1 MDRDVLAGRL
11 EQGLSLAAIGEE
23 LGRDASTV
31 GKAAKRHGLKVPGQ
45 RKYAAKP
52 IDPVQLAARV
62 EAGDSQR
69 ALAEAFGVSVVTIQ
83 RHLGRLGLRTKARTR
98 RAERLACD
106 APREREATCAV
117 HGQTTFC
124 LDGRGSWRCLRCRS
138 NAVARRRR
146 KVKDLL
152 VAEAGGACALCG
164 YRRCAR
170 ALHFHHLD
178 PRTKR
183 FGLAQGGWSR
193 SIRAL
198 RAEAQKCVLLCS
210 NCHSE
215 VEAGIVTVPPD
226 ASRSRGWGER
236 SGVAQSAEQHPVKVT
251 VVGSSPTPRAS
262 R

>member
-1 MDRDVLAGRL
+1 MDRDVLAGLL

-23 LGRDASTV
+23 LGKDATTV
-31 GKAAKRHGLKVPGQ
+31 GKAAKRYGLTAPGR
-45 RKYAAKP
+45 RKYAPKA
-52 IDPVQLAARV
+52 IDPVQLATRV
-62 EAGDSQR
+62 DAGDSQR
-69 ALAEAFGVSVVTIQ
+69 ALAEAFGVSVVTIR
-83 RHLGRLGLRTKARTR
+83 RHLGKHGLRTKARTR

-106 APREREATCAV
+106 APKEREATCVV

-124 LDGRGSWRCLRCRS
+124 LDTRGSWRCLRCRS
-138 NAVARRRR
+138 DAVARRRR

-178 PRTKR
+178 PDTKR

-193 SIRAL
+193 SIRVL
-198 RAEAQKCVLLCS
+198 REEAQKCVLLCS

-215 VEAGIVTVPPD
+215 VEAGIVTIPPD
-226 ASRSRGWGER
+226 ASRSRGRGER
-236 SGVAQSAEQHPVKVT
+236 SGVAQF
-251 VVGSSPTPRAS
+251 GRAAPC
-262 R
+262 